1 MASFVEVQFPPRIAR
16 GATGG
21 PGFST
26 DVVILE
32 SKSEK
37 RNQNWA
43 KARASWDV
51 ATGIK
56 TPTDMDVVRAFF
68 YTRAGKAFG
77 FRFKDWG
84 DYRATAE
91 ACGGTV
97 GGGNTI
103 FQLQKTYSSGGV
115 NYVRPI
121 TKPVTASVKMFVGG
135 VLKTLTADYTLN
147 STTGVV
153 TFGVAPASA
162 VTWTGEFD
170 VPVRFDIDKLDI
182 TYETLSAQG
191 ILSNASRIPI
201 IEL

>member
-97 GGGNTI
+97 GGGNTV